1 MNKLTTALILILIY
15 STAGIA
21 QRKNVIE
28 TPTHGVKLG
37 VTGLFYNNIQ
47 LTYEYLLSDKS
58 GINVTGAFFIP
69 RKAPFNITER
79 MSKEESILINKD
91 RFTGYSFGLDYRF
104 YLGKKGAG
112 RGFYFGPF
120 MRYYRY
126 HITIDAQNIS
136 SNNSYQGTIG
146 LGSLSGGAQFGAQ
159 WLIKD
164 RYSID
169 WGFAG
174 VGVSGMSV
182 FGKFESDGGILSQED
197 RETIAEGLRESGF
210 GFMEEAADKVL
221 SQDGDVNFSYPFWGF
236 AWRSFIRVG
245 YYF

>member
-1 MNKLTTALILILIY
+1 MNKFTITLLIILCASVGY
-15 STAGIA
+15 S
-21 QRKNVIE
+21 QRQNVINH
-28 TPTHGVKLG
+28 PKQGIKLG
-37 VTGLFYNNIQ
+37 VTGLFSNNIQ
-47 LTYEYLLSDKS
+47 LTYEYLLNKKS
-58 GINVTGAFFIP
+58 GINVTGALFIP
-69 RKAPFNITER
+69 RKAPFRITER
-79 MSKEESILINKD
+79 ISKEESVIINKD

-104 YLGKKGAG
+104 YLGTKGAG

-126 HITIDAQNIS
+126 HITIEAQNVS
-136 SNNSYQGTIG
+136 SNNSYEGTVG
-146 LGSLSGGAQFGAQ
+146 LGSFSGGAQFGAQ

-174 VGVSGMSV
+174 IGVSGMSV

-197 RETIAEGLRESGF
+197 RETIAEGLRESGL
-210 GFMEEAADKVL
+210 GFMEKAADKVL
-221 SQDGDVNFSYPFWGF
+221 SQDGDVGFSYPFWGF